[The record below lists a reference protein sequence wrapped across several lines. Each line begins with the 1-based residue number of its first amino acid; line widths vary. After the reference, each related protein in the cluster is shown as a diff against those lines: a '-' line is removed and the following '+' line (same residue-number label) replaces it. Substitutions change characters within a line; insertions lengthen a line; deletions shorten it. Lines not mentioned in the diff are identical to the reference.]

1 MANSLN
7 DLAWDYYSSYMSGTV
22 LPVSVSVG
30 QAITTATVAATIAV
44 EGSSGTIANT
54 LNGVTKGVTVVT
66 GSLEGT
72 AGTISVYLKDATA
85 GTVFTVDVTE
95 AASPVY
101 TGTVFPMNTG
111 MNWIVTADGTQSAA
125 ATVNLAVHYQ
135 K

>member
-7 DLAWDYYSSYMSGTV
+7 DLAFDYYSSYATGTV
-22 LPVSVSVG
+22 LPVSVSAG

-44 EGSSGTIANT
+44 EGSSGTVANT
-54 LNGVTKGVTVVT
+54 LNGMTKGVTVVT

-72 AGTISVYLKDATA
+72 GTVSVYLKDATA

-101 TGTVFPMNTG
+101 TGTVVPMNTG